1 MISAATVVARIP
13 YLNCAPF
20 FSGLDREA
28 GWTWADMVPHE
39 LGVKA
44 ASSELVAGPMSLVD
58 FLRLQ
63 DRFERLGTLGVAV
76 RGRSGSALLFSRR
89 PLRQLEGLPI
99 AVTDET
105 STTVLLLQLLLEQRY
120 GFSARFLQTAHP
132 TEEPD
137 AEAVLLIGD
146 EALRL
151 RAANRTRPYEI
162 DVAFEWWLWQHLP
175 FVFAVWAIRKDCDTE
190 LKRQISTV
198 LQRTLAVNLRQ
209 LDAIAKDRAASVGM
223 TADDVARYL
232 GGFVY
237 RFSEPE
243 EQAIRCFTQLIHDH
257 HLL

>member
-1 MISAATVVARIP
+1 MVSASTVVARIP

-28 GWTWADMVPHE
+28 GWTWADLVPHE

-44 ASSELVAGPMSLVD
+44 ASGEIVAGPMSLVD

-63 DRFERLGTLGVAV
+63 DRFERMGPLGVAV

-105 STTVLLLQLLLEQRY
+105 STTVLLLRLLLEQRY
-120 GFSARFLQTAHP
+120 GLSTRFTRRAKP
-132 TEEPD
+132 TD
-137 AEAVLLIGD
+137 DDAAEAALVIGD
-146 EALRL
+146 EALRF

-175 FVFAVWAIRKDCDTE
+175 FVFAVWAVRKDCDPE
-190 LKRQISTV
+190 LKRQISTA
-198 LQRTLAVNLRQ
+198 LQRALAVNLRQ

-243 EQAIRCFTQLIHDH
+243 EQAIRCFTQLVHDH